1 MKISRGDRLRVNH
14 VRVVIHID
22 DADIERQRLASG
34 NVMNLL
40 DDEALASADIE
51 VVFNGAAIWALT
63 GRSALSAE
71 LTPLQA
77 RSVVR
82 VACNNS
88 MRKAG
93 ISVDQL
99 VPNVIVV
106 SSGISHL
113 VRRQHERWAYIR
125 P

>member
-1 MKISRGDRLRVNH
+1 MKISRDDRLRVNH
-14 VRVVIHID
+14 VRVVIHLD
-22 DADIERQRLASG
+22 DADIERQRLASD

-40 DDEALASADIE
+40 DDEGIASADIE
-51 VVFNGAAIWALT
+51 VVFNGVAIWALT
-63 GRSALSAE
+63 DQSALSAE
-71 LTPLQA
+71 LA
-77 RSVVR
+77 RLRARGVVLL
-82 VACNNS
+82 ACKNS
-88 MRKAG
+88 MRNAG

-99 VPNVIVV
+99 VPNVTVV